1 MGSMKELFR
10 HIKVNFFLPALVY
23 LVLGVILTIWPH
35 TSSTVICVGFGLFL
49 LVYGIVTLVTIFL
62 RSSRSGQFQFEM
74 ILGILFA
81 GLGIFFLLRSDV
93 VLSFLPVVIG
103 IYIVIDA
110 LLNLKRAQELYRMGY
125 VRWWITLVTSL
136 ISAAL
141 GILILW
147 NPLFLSDF
155 IFRMVGIVLI
165 YTGVSDLVALFTV
178 GHITRDWLRNNPADP
193 ID

>member
-1 MGSMKELFR
+1 MKELFR
-10 HIKVNFFLPALVY
+10 HIKVNFFLAALVY
-23 LVLGVILTIWPH
+23 LVLGVILAVWPH

-49 LVYGIVTLVTIFL
+49 LAYGVVTLVTLFL

-103 IYIVIDA
+103 VYIVIDA

-178 GHITRDWLRNNPADP
+178 GHITRNWLRNNPADP

>member
-1 MGSMKELFR
+1 
-10 HIKVNFFLPALVY
+10 
-23 LVLGVILTIWPH
+23 
-35 TSSTVICVGFGLFL
+35 
-49 LVYGIVTLVTIFL
+49 
-62 RSSRSGQFQFEM
+62 M

>member
-1 MGSMKELFR
+1 MKELFR
-10 HIKVNFFLPALVY
+10 HIKVNFFLAALVY

-178 GHITRDWLRNNPADP
+178 GHITRNWLRNNPADP

>member
-1 MGSMKELFR
+1 MKEMFR
-10 HIKVNFFLPALVY
+10 HIKVNIFLAALVY

>member
-1 MGSMKELFR
+1 MKELFR
-10 HIKVNFFLPALVY
+10 HIKVNFFLAALVY
-23 LVLGVILTIWPH
+23 LVLGVILTVWPH

-165 YTGVSDLVALFTV
+165 YTGVSDLVTLFTV

>member
-1 MGSMKELFR
+1 MKELFR
-10 HIKVNFFLPALVY
+10 HIKVNFFLAALVY

-165 YTGVSDLVALFTV
+165 YTGVSDLVTLFTV